1 MHKEYREHG
10 LEILAFPCN
19 QFMAQEPGTDAEI
32 KTFARDLYSAEFPL
46 FSKIEVNGANA
57 NEVYRFLRSNS
68 ELYDAKT
75 KEARE
80 IPWNFA
86 KFIVDRNGK
95 VVSYHNP
102 KVDPIDLYKA
112 IEEQTCH

>member
-1 MHKEYREHG
+1 
-10 LEILAFPCN
+10 
-19 QFMAQEPGTDAEI
+19 
-32 KTFARDLYSAEFPL
+32 L
-46 FSKIEVNGANA
+46 FSKIDVNGKDTCP
-57 NEVYRFLRSNS
+57 VYQFLRNNS
-68 ELYDAKT
+68 ELYDAKK
-75 KEARE
+75 KEAKE

-102 KVDPIDLYKA
+102 KVDPNDLIKN

>member
-1 MHKEYREHG
+1 M
-10 LEILAFPCN
+10 
-19 QFMAQEPGTDAEI
+19 
-32 KTFARDLYSAEFPL
+32 
-46 FSKIEVNGANA
+46 NGRNA
-57 NEVYRFLRSNS
+57 CEVYRYLRNNS
-68 ELYDAKT
+68 ELYDSKT